1 MSLSFPRIMIY
12 KQLHNW
18 AIFINNYSAEPQVSS
33 GQRLWSSWAM
43 LGTDK
48 QQTKG
53 QKIGHHGQPYLQV
66 LSYFWAIFCKNNH
79 SAEAVSRG
87 CGRPAL
93 CCGPTNS
100 GRRGAHQRTN
110 STAPQSYHIGRNV
123 YISSKNYQAFSSL
136 KEVKTLIQITKSYLY
151 TNGKK

>member
-79 SAEAVSRG
+79 SAEAASRG

-110 STAPQSYHIGRNV
+110 TSTAPQSYHIGRNV
-123 YISSKNYQAFSSL
+123 QISPQN
-136 KEVKTLIQITKSYLY
+136 
-151 TNGKK
+151 